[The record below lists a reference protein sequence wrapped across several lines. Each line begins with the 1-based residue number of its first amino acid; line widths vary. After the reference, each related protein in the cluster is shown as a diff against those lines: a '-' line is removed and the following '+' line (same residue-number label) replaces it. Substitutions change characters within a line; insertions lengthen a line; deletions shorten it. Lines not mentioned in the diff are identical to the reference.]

1 MLDGEGRSYNNC
13 SSLSL
18 ATTVHG
24 SSLAVLSP
32 EGPIGHHSTKYSRFC
47 VLRSLVSVDNQLC
60 FVFPAAFVARLVC
73 LFAHDGNLLCVCV

>member
-1 MLDGEGRSYNNC
+1 MTVTDKCDPENKADVDVVVSAPATIRVLPTQLELQEGQSLDLHVVMLDGEGRSYNNC

-32 EGPIGHHSTKYSRFC
+32 EG
-47 VLRSLVSVDNQLC
+47 
-60 FVFPAAFVARLVC
+60 AAL
-73 LFAHDGNLLCVCV
+73 